1 MEYERA
7 KQLYQDML
15 DTHPEIKMKGKTMP
29 YTSINGHMF
38 SILDKEGHL
47 GLRLSKEDR
56 AKFLVD
62 HNTELHGA
70 YGRVMREYVRVPAQV
85 LEKTALMGEY
95 LKKSYGYVT
104 SLAPKPT
111 TKKK

>member
-1 MEYERA
+1 MEYELA
-7 KQLYQDML
+7 KQLYQEML
-15 DTHPEIKMKGKTMP
+15 DTHTEIVMKGKTMP

-56 AKFLVD
+56 VQFMDD
-62 HNTELHGA
+62 HDAELHGA
-70 YGRVMREYVRVPAQV
+70 YGRVMREYVRVPETV
-85 LEKTALMGEY
+85 LTNTKLMGEY
-95 LKKSYGYVT
+95 LKKSFAYVT
-104 SLAPKPT
+104 SLEPKPT